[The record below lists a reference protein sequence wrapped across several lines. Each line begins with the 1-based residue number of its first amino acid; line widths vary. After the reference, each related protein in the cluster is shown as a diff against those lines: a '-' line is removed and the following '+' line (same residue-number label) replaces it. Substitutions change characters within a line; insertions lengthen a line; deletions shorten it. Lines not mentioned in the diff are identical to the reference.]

1 MLRGVD
7 EVAKELKVSKTA
19 IYNKLKLK
27 EFRRKVVKKQGKSM
41 IDEELF
47 NLIKDSLKVKNEV
60 EYKDYIEESK
70 DEVKSEIAM
79 DREGSLNL
87 NKSLIDTLIAQL
99 EEKDKQIA
107 ELHKLIENNQV
118 LLKKEKETKINILEF
133 EDHFKEVDNKLSLI
147 KEKMN
152 QRKEKKTFLKVFL
165 KVIYDNLNKDIAT
178 DICII
183 KVLEIKFSSTF

>member
-27 EFRRKVVKKQGKSM
+27 EFKCKIVKKQGKSM
-41 IDEELF
+41 INDDLF
-47 NLIKDSLKVKNEV
+47 NLIKDSIKVKNKV
-60 EYKDYIEESK
+60 EFQVENKEFILGNEIDSK
-70 DEVKSEIAM
+70 NEIAM
-79 DREGSLNL
+79 DREDSFNL

-107 ELHKLIENNQV
+107 ALHKLIENNQV
-118 LLKKEKETKINILEF
+118 LLKKEQEAKVNILEL
-133 EDHFKEVDNKLSLI
+133 EDHFKEVDNKLNSI

-152 QRKEKKTFLKVFL
+152 QRKENKSFLKNFF
-165 KVIYDNLNKDIAT
+165 K
-178 DICII
+178 
-183 KVLEIKFSSTF
+183 KFF

>member
-60 EYKDYIEESK
+60 KNEVEYKGYIEESK

-118 LLKKEKETKINILEF
+118 LLKKEQETKINMLEF
-133 EDHFKEVDNKLSLI
+133 EDHFKEVDNKLSSI

-152 QRKEKKTFLKVFL
+152 QRKEKKSFFK
-165 KVIYDNLNKDIAT
+165 
-178 DICII
+178 
-183 KVLEIKFSSTF
+183 KFFKK

>member
-1 MLRGVD
+1 MLRSVD

-60 EYKDYIEESK
+60 KNEVEYKGYIEESK

-118 LLKKEKETKINILEF
+118 LLKKEQETKINMLEF
-133 EDHFKEVDNKLSLI
+133 EDHFKEVDNKLSSI

-152 QRKEKKTFLKVFL
+152 QRKEKKSFFKNFF
-165 KVIYDNLNKDIAT
+165 KK
-178 DICII
+178 
-183 KVLEIKFSSTF
+183 

>member
-27 EFRRKVVKKQGKSM
+27 EFKHKIVKKQGKVM
-41 IDEELF
+41 IDEELL
-47 NLIKDSLKVKNEV
+47 NLIKDSLKVKNKV
-60 EYKDYIEESK
+60 EYKDYIEENK
-70 DEVKSEIAM
+70 GEVKSEIAI
-79 DREGSLNL
+79 DREGSFNL
-87 NKSLIDTLIAQL
+87 NKSLIDNLITQL

-118 LLKKEKETKINILEF
+118 LLKKEQETKINILEL
-133 EDHFKEVDNKLSLI
+133 EDHFKEVDNKLNSI

-152 QRKEKKTFLKVFL
+152 QRKEKKSFFK
-165 KVIYDNLNKDIAT
+165 NLFK
-178 DICII
+178 
-183 KVLEIKFSSTF
+183 K

>member
-60 EYKDYIEESK
+60 KNEVEYKGYIEESK

-118 LLKKEKETKINILEF
+118 LLKKEQETKINMLEF
-133 EDHFKEVDNKLSLI
+133 KDHFKEVDNKLSSI

-152 QRKEKKTFLKVFL
+152 QRKEKKSFFKNFF
-165 KVIYDNLNKDIAT
+165 KK
-178 DICII
+178 
-183 KVLEIKFSSTF
+183 

>member
-7 EVAKELKVSKTA
+7 EVSKELKVSKTA

-60 EYKDYIEESK
+60 KNEVEYKGYIEESK

-118 LLKKEKETKINILEF
+118 LLKKEQETKINMLEF
-133 EDHFKEVDNKLSLI
+133 EDHFKEVDNKLSSI

-152 QRKEKKTFLKVFL
+152 QRKEKKSFFKNFF
-165 KVIYDNLNKDIAT
+165 KK
-178 DICII
+178 
-183 KVLEIKFSSTF
+183 

>member
-47 NLIKDSLKVKNEV
+47 NLIKDSLKVKNEVKNEV

-118 LLKKEKETKINILEF
+118 LLKKEQETKINILDTPGYFDFVGEP
-133 EDHFKEVDNKLSLI
+133 
-147 KEKMN
+147 
-152 QRKEKKTFLKVFL
+152 
-165 KVIYDNLNKDIAT
+165 
-178 DICII
+178 
-183 KVLEIKFSSTF
+183 

>member
-87 NKSLIDTLIAQL
+87 NKSLIYTLIAQL

-118 LLKKEKETKINILEF
+118 LLKKEKETKI
-133 EDHFKEVDNKLSLI
+133 
-147 KEKMN
+147 
-152 QRKEKKTFLKVFL
+152 
-165 KVIYDNLNKDIAT
+165 
-178 DICII
+178 
-183 KVLEIKFSSTF
+183 

>member
-60 EYKDYIEESK
+60 KNEVEYKGYIEESK

-118 LLKKEKETKINILEF
+118 LLKKEQETKINMLEF
-133 EDHFKEVDNKLSLI
+133 EDHFKEVDNKLSSI

-152 QRKEKKTFLKVFL
+152 QRKEKKSFFKNF
-165 KVIYDNLNKDIAT
+165 
-178 DICII
+178 
-183 KVLEIKFSSTF
+183 F

>member
-47 NLIKDSLKVKNEV
+47 NLIKNSLKVENEV
-60 EYKDYIEESK
+60 EYKNYIEENK
-70 DEVKSEIAM
+70 YEVKSEIAM
-79 DREGSLNL
+79 DREDSFNL

-99 EEKDKQIA
+99 EEKDKQIK

-118 LLKKEKETKINILEF
+118 LLKKEQETKINILDLE
-133 EDHFKEVDNKLSLI
+133 EHFKEVDNKLSSI
-147 KEKMN
+147 RDKIN
-152 QRKEKKTFLKVFL
+152 QRKEKKTFFKSLFKS
-165 KVIYDNLNKDIAT
+165 NL
-178 DICII
+178 
-183 KVLEIKFSSTF
+183 

>member
-60 EYKDYIEESK
+60 KNEVEYKGYIEESK

-152 QRKEKKTFLKVFL
+152 QRKEKKSFFK
-165 KVIYDNLNKDIAT
+165 
-178 DICII
+178 
-183 KVLEIKFSSTF
+183 KFFKK